1 MRHQYNPEAETF
13 VLDMTEELK
22 EMVDKGTGFIS
33 IEVTKEASLE
43 SDLGGKDL
51 PIGFMSRESGAPPL
65 MQIQRLPG

>member
-33 IEVTKEASLE
+33 IEVTKEASLD
-43 SDLGGKDL
+43 SDLGGKKDAIEISDL
-51 PIGFMSRESGAPPL
+51 GMGDIYDRYKS
-65 MQIQRLPG
+65 